1 MLNKV
6 EINIETKGD
15 KDFDILCRSVYR
27 FASRI
32 FADELISVT
41 VKLLQEEEK

>member
-41 VKLLQEEEK
+41 VKLLQDEEE

>member
-1 MLNKV
+1 MLNKI
-6 EINIETKGD
+6 EINIESKGD

-32 FADELISVT
+32 FADELISVS
-41 VKLLQEEEK
+41 VKLIQEEEE